1 MPKPWEEMTDN
12 EKWWSLGA
20 DLSQLREASGASD
33 KLHRKIT
40 RPDNATATLQALS
53 ARIQALGT
61 KK

>member
-1 MPKPWEEMTDN
+1 MTDK

-20 DLSQLREASGASD
+20 DLSELREARGAAD
-33 KLHRKIT
+33 KLHRKINSV
-40 RPDNATATLQALS
+40 PDNATATLQALS